1 LLPGPRPPPPAPG
14 TGARLRE
21 HRAEPR
27 FWAGYLACGLLATAV
42 YELHRNDANQ
52 AVVGIGL
59 WTSALVAVVAGLTL
73 YRPRSIGVW
82 LLLAAAA
89 GAAATRWIVRE
100 SYLLEN
106 GAVGDPGSLMDVFGL
121 VAYGFVSVVLVVL
134 VARREG
140 PNSLFDVG
148 MIAVGLGLV
157 ARLFLW
163 DTYFD
168 NSPLSSVGT
177 ATQLAYAAGD
187 VLIVASI
194 VRLLVGAR
202 TGTPAQ
208 WLLVAAALSTLTS
221 DAAYKW
227 STLVGDYM
235 PGSAADAGWIT
246 APALLGVAALHPS
259 MSTLFDPRPRAEPR
273 LRPSYLAVLVL
284 AAVASPVLLFTNEGT
299 EDVAALAAIAA
310 IAAGASALSLF
321 ALARV
326 VGLVHEGVALR
337 RRLVAQN
344 ERLLILDDM
353 KDTFLATASHELRT
367 PLSSIYGATLT
378 LRSRQ
383 DELGPADADALLALI
398 GEQAD
403 RLAKIVDQIVE
414 ASELDAGRLLVA
426 FGPCDGV
433 AVADEVLRAAQ
444 VHAPA
449 HTLRLAGGAG
459 VPPVYAGPG
468 QLAQVLTKLVD
479 NAVKYSPAGGVVE
492 VRVEATA
499 GGVRFSVSDE
509 GLGIRARDQERIF
522 EKFSRV
528 DPQMARGVGG
538 TGLGLYICREIVRL
552 LGGRIWVRSE
562 EGRGS
567 TFFVDLPAATESV
580 IELPGAA

>member
-1 LLPGPRPPPPAPG
+1 LLTVPRPSLAAPAA
-14 TGARLRE
+14 GARLRE
-21 HRAEPR
+21 RRAEPR
-27 FWAGYLACGLLATAV
+27 LWAGYLACGLLATAL

-59 WTSALVAVVAGLTL
+59 WASALVAVVAGLSL
-73 YRPRSIGVW
+73 YRPLSDGVW
-82 LLLAAAA
+82 FLLAAAA

-121 VAYGFVSVVLVVL
+121 LAYGFVIGVLVVL

-148 MIAVGLGLV
+148 MIAVGIGLV

-168 NSPLSSVGT
+168 NSPLSSLGT

-187 VLIVASI
+187 VLIVAAI
-194 VRLLVGAR
+194 VRLLIGGR
-202 TGTPAQ
+202 RGTPAQ
-208 WLLVAAALSTLTS
+208 WLLVAAALSTLAS
-221 DAAYKW
+221 DAAYNW

-235 PGSAADAGWIT
+235 PGSAADAGWIM
-246 APALLGVAALHPS
+246 APALLGAAALHPS
-259 MSTLFDPRPRAEPR
+259 MSTLFDARPRAEPR
-273 LRPSYLAVLVL
+273 LRASYLAVLVL
-284 AAVASPVLLFTNEGT
+284 AAVASPVLLFTKEGT
-299 EDVAALAAIAA
+299 EDVAAVAA
-310 IAAGASALSLF
+310 IAAGASALSLL

-367 PLSSIYGATLT
+367 PLSSIYGAAVT

-426 FGPCDGV
+426 FGPCDGA
-433 AVADEVLRAAQ
+433 AVADKVLRAAQ

-449 HTLRLAGGAG
+449 HALRLAGGVA
-459 VPPVYAGPG
+459 VPPVYAGPE

-499 GGVRFSVSDE
+499 GGVRFSVCDE
-509 GLGIRARDQERIF
+509 GLGIRPQDQERIF
-522 EKFSRV
+522 EKFWRV

-552 LGGRIWVRSE
+552 LGGRIWVQSE

-567 TFFVDLPAATESV
+567 TFSVDLPAAAEPV
-580 IELPGAA
+580 IELAGAA

>member
-1 LLPGPRPPPPAPG
+1 
-14 TGARLRE
+14 
-21 HRAEPR
+21 
-27 FWAGYLACGLLATAV
+27 V

-59 WTSALVAVVAGLTL
+59 WASALVAIVAGLSL
-73 YRPRSIGVW
+73 YRPRSVGVW
-82 LLLAAAA
+82 FLLAAGA
-89 GAAATRWIVRE
+89 GAAATRWTVRE
-100 SYLLEN
+100 WSLREN
-106 GAVGDPGSLMDVFGL
+106 GAVLGPGSPMDVFGL
-121 VAYGFVSVVLVVL
+121 LAYGFVIAVLVVL

-148 MIAVGLGLV
+148 MIAVGIGLV

-168 NSPLSSVGT
+168 DSPLSGVGT
-177 ATQLAYAAGD
+177 ATQLVYAAGD
-187 VLIVASI
+187 VLIVAAI
-194 VRLLVGAR
+194 VRLLIGGR

-208 WLLVAAALSTLTS
+208 WLLVAAALSTLAS
-221 DAAYKW
+221 DAAYNW
-227 STLVGDYM
+227 STLVGDSM
-235 PGSAADAGWIT
+235 PGSAADAGWIV
-246 APALLGVAALHPS
+246 APALLGAAALHPS
-259 MSTLFDPRPRAEPR
+259 MSTLFNARPRTEPT
-273 LRPSYLAVLVL
+273 LRHSYLAVLVL
-284 AAVASPVLLFTNEGT
+284 AAVAAPVLLLTKEGT
-299 EDVAALAAIAA
+299 EDVAAVAA
-310 IAAGASALSLF
+310 IAAGASALSLL

-337 RRLVAQN
+337 RRLIAQN
-344 ERLLILDDM
+344 ERLLVLDDM

-367 PLSSIYGATLT
+367 PLSSIYGAALT
-378 LRSRQ
+378 LRSRR

-403 RLAKIVDQIVE
+403 RLARIVDQIVE

-433 AVADEVLRAAQ
+433 AVADEVVRAAQ
-444 VHAPA
+444 THAPT
-449 HTLRLAGGAG
+449 HSLRLAGGVG
-459 VPPVYAGPG
+459 VPPVYADRE
-468 QLAQVLTKLVD
+468 QLGQVLTKLVD

-499 GGVRFSVSDE
+499 GGVRFSVSDQ
-509 GLGIRARDQERIF
+509 GLGIRAQDLERIF

-552 LGGRIWVRSE
+552 LGGRIWVQSE

-567 TFFVDLPAATESV
+567 TFFVDLPAATESSV
-580 IELPGAA
+580 ELPGAA